1 LSGDHPRIR
10 ALAPFWYGPLTAP
23 SGIGL
28 GFVSVTVAPI
38 LKSHGVGVATI
49 ATLIALTTL
58 PSTLRFLIGP
68 AIDLS
73 LSTIRWV
80 WITMVGIVLGIAAIA
95 VTPLS
100 VQTMPLLDV
109 LGLLLGMALN
119 AKSCAVAAAMAE
131 TSPIGDRGRIAGWA
145 NVGSLGGAAMGGG
158 AGLWIATHFGGV
170 GVAGAVLAGACMVCI
185 LPILWLRTPPIHRG
199 ESLAVRTLAVGQ
211 AIVQLMRT
219 RAGVLV
225 AVAAVIPCSLG
236 AAAGLFPVVA
246 GDWRAT
252 PDMVAL
258 FTGALTG
265 VATAPGCILGGFLCD
280 RFPRRVV
287 YIWAGVAYSVTLTL
301 MIVAPHTPA
310 WFAIMVLANAFVLG
324 IGFAGIQAVIYECLG
339 DVGAATI
346 NAVLGS
352 VCNIPVVAMTV
363 IVGRVQ
369 TAHGSNAMLLAEALA
384 GFISIAGY
392 AALAW
397 FWKPAASG
405 GDLVGAATVEG

>member
-1 LSGDHPRIR
+1 LSRDHPQVR
-10 ALAPFWYGPLTAP
+10 ALAPFWYMLLTAP

-28 GFVSVTVAPI
+28 GFVSVTVAPT
-38 LKSHGVGVATI
+38 LKTHGVGVGAI
-49 ATLIALTTL
+49 ATLLALTTL

-73 LSTIRWV
+73 LTTLRWV
-80 WITMVGIVLGIAAIA
+80 WITMVGIVAGIAVIA
-95 VTPLS
+95 VTPLGP
-100 VQTMPLLDV
+100 QTMPLLDL
-109 LGLLLGMALN
+109 LGLLLGIAVN

-145 NVGSLGGAAMGGG
+145 NVGSLGGAAIGGG
-158 AGLWIATHFGGV
+158 AGLWIAVHLGGV
-170 GVAGAVLAGACMVCI
+170 IVAGAVLAAACVICI
-185 LPILWLRTPPIHRG
+185 LPILWLRTPPVHQG
-199 ESLAVRTLAVGQ
+199 ESLVARAGDVGR

-225 AVAAVIPCSLG
+225 AVASVIPCSLG

-246 GDWRAT
+246 GDWRAS

-258 FTGALTG
+258 YTGVLTG

-287 YIWAGVAYSVTLTL
+287 YIWAGVAYAVTLTL
-301 MIVAPHTPA
+301 MAFAPHTPA
-310 WFAIMVLANAFVLG
+310 WFAAMVLVNAFTLG
-324 IGFAGIQAVIYECLG
+324 IGYAAIQAVIYECLG

-352 VCNIPVVAMTV
+352 VVNIPVVAMTV
-363 IVGRVQ
+363 VVGRVQ
-369 TAHGSNAMLLAEALA
+369 ADHGSNAMLLIKAVA
-384 GFISIAGY
+384 GFVSIAGY

-397 FWKPAASG
+397 LWKPAAA
-405 GDLVGAATVEG
+405 GDPPAALAEA